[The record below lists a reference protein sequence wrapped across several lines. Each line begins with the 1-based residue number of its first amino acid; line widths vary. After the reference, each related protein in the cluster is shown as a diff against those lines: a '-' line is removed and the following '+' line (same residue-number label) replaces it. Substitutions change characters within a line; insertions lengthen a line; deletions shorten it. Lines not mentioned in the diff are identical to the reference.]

1 MPSRTPP
8 VVLPMPGCIITDF
21 LGNETLIP
29 PGEILEVMEGPCSPL
44 SSYPVLC
51 NPNLPGRV
59 EYPYC
64 VFSSVDG
71 TWESN
76 MGGTS
81 SDPSLV
87 CAQNG
92 EEVSVLTN
100 FVNGDVVTCSCLYL
114 NPYIGAVSSCPD
126 LLVNVRLVWTASPTM
141 SPSYGDPDDEPSSPQ
156 TTPDADEDQDDSSSS
171 DGAIRREVMGSTIVG
186 WLLLSVVLL
195 AS

>member
-1 MPSRTPP
+1 
-8 VVLPMPGCIITDF
+8 
-21 LGNETLIP
+21 
-29 PGEILEVMEGPCSPL
+29 
-44 SSYPVLC
+44 
-51 NPNLPGRV
+51 
-59 EYPYC
+59 
-64 VFSSVDG
+64 
-71 TWESN
+71 

-141 SPSYGDPDDEPSSPQ
+141 SPSYGDTDDEPSSPQ

-171 DGAIRREVMGSTIVG
+171 DGAIRREAMGSTIVG